1 MQDPREENTKMAA
14 RFLSERN
21 LKFLL
26 YDVFDVVA
34 LTQYGYYKEYD
45 GKTFDMVLKAAMDL
59 AEGLLWPIFQEMD
72 KSPPEWVN
80 DQIKVHPSVEKF
92 LEKCGEGGWIGAGMP
107 FEWGGQQLPQ
117 MITQVCTFIFAAANY
132 SASVYPG
139 LTSGAAH
146 LILSFGK
153 EELKKTYLPKM
164 LSGKWQG
171 TMALTEP
178 EAGSSLSDIT
188 TEAEPT
194 DHGYYKIRG
203 QKIFIS
209 AGDHDAVENV
219 VHLML
224 AKIQGAPAGVKGISL
239 FVVPKKRL
247 DEKGQWVPNDVV
259 TSGIFHKLGYRGCPI
274 AQLSIGDSDDCQGYL
289 VGNPN
294 QGLLHMFQ
302 MMNEARIEVGV
313 GATAIASAAYYAAL
327 DYSKKR
333 LQGRKLST
341 KDPTLP
347 QVPIIEHPD
356 VKRMLLFQR
365 SITEGSLAL
374 LIQCGKYADLAGI
387 LTGEEKEKNE
397 LLLDLLTPV
406 AKSYPAEMGLLSI
419 SAGLQCLGGSGYCDD
434 YPLEQH
440 YRDARIHPI
449 HEGTTGIHG
458 LDLLGRKVIMG
469 HGKAYQLFLEEVQ
482 GTLQEAKKF
491 EELESY
497 VQKLTQSLDTLKKVT
512 THLVNVGKKGT
523 PELFLADATLYLEFF
538 GIFCVA
544 WQWLA
549 QASVVVK
556 ALRNDPD
563 GAEGYFYKGK
573 FFAFRYFFEY
583 ELPKLEGLAKRL
595 MNSDGLTVDIKP
607 DFFSD

>member
-1 MQDPREENTKMAA
+1 MASK
-14 RFLSERN
+14 FFSERN

-26 YDVFDVVA
+26 YEVFDVPS
-34 LTQYGYYKEYD
+34 LTQYEYFKEYD
-45 GKTFDMVLKAAMDL
+45 GKMFEMVLKATAEL
-59 AEGLLWPIFQEMD
+59 AEGLIWPNLQEMD
-72 KSPPEWVN
+72 RNLPELVG
-80 DQIKVHPSVEKF
+80 DQIKVHASVREFMEKS
-92 LEKCGEGGWIGAGMP
+92 GEGGWIGGGLP

-117 MITQVCTFIFAAANY
+117 MITQACTFIFAAANFSS
-132 SASVYPG
+132 SAYIG

-153 EELKKTYLPKM
+153 EEMKKTYLPKM

-188 TEAEPT
+188 TMAEPT
-194 DHGYYKIRG
+194 DEGYYKIRG

-224 AKIQGAPAGVKGISL
+224 AKIKGAPAGVKGISL
-239 FVVPKKRL
+239 FVVPKKRI
-247 DEKGQWVPNDVV
+247 DEKGQLVSNDVV

-274 AQLSIGDSDDCQGYL
+274 AQLSLGDNDDCRGYL
-289 VGNPN
+289 VGEPHK
-294 QGLLHMFQ
+294 GLSYMFQ
-302 MMNEARIEVGV
+302 MMNGARIEVGV
-313 GATAIASAAYYAAL
+313 GAVAIATAAFYASL

-333 LQGRKLST
+333 LQGRRLST
-341 KDPTLP
+341 KDPALP

-365 SITEGSLAL
+365 STMEGALSLL
-374 LIQCGKYADLAGI
+374 VQCSKYSDLASV

-406 AKSYPAEMGLLSI
+406 AKSYPAEMGILSV
-419 SAGLQCLGGSGYCDD
+419 SQGLQCLGGSGYCDD
-434 YPLEQH
+434 YPLEQY

-458 LDLLGRKVIMG
+458 LDILGRKVIMNN
-469 HGKAYQLFLEEVQ
+469 GKTYKLYLEEVKR
-482 GTLQEAKKF
+482 TIREAEKD

-497 VQKLTQSLDTLKKVT
+497 RQKLSQSLEMLQIVTDRLMDVQKKR
-512 THLVNVGKKGT
+512 N

-538 GIFCVA
+538 GIISVA
-544 WQWLA
+544 WQWLV
-549 QASVVVK
+549 QATVAVR
-556 ALRNDPD
+556 ALRSTT
-563 GAEGYFYKGK
+563 GEGETNFYRGK
-573 FFAFRYFFEY
+573 LFAFRYFFEY
-583 ELPKLEGLAKRL
+583 ELPKIEGLAKRL
-595 MNSDGLTVDIKP
+595 MNSDGLTVEMTADL
-607 DFFSD
+607 FSD